1 MASRLSCDFADRVS
15 LKHKYKMTGDGCIL
29 KILRCGVDGNRLMR
43 LFFFFHPSGVVHG
56 VDVRLSASLTERIC
70 SAFSKGVG
78 DLHCGLRRGDLTRT
92 TFLPLTLIG
101 QKNGQSAGRN
111 SKISRTG

>member
-1 MASRLSCDFADRVS
+1 M
-15 LKHKYKMTGDGCIL
+15 
-29 KILRCGVDGNRLMR
+29 
-43 LFFFFHPSGVVHG
+43 VHG

-111 SKISRTG
+111 SKISRTGSVRVSSHARELDASTKTEDLTG